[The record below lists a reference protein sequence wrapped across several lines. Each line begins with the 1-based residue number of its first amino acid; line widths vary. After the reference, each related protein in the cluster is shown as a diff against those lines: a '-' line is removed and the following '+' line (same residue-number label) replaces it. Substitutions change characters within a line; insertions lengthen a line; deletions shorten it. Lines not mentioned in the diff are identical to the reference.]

1 MSSCSYLQGRAICP
15 FYLMDNTQ
23 PPNIHCEGLEEGNKI
38 IMQFR
43 NGIQKKDYF
52 DDYCA
57 GYYWQCPVYQIVNQK
72 YTPLAEVEQ
81 C

>member
-1 MSSCSYLQGRAICP
+1 MSSCSYLQGRAACP
-15 FYLMDNTQ
+15 FYLMDTTR
-23 PPNIHCEGLEEGNKI
+23 PPNIQCEGLEGGNKI

>member
-1 MSSCSYLQGRAICP
+1 
-15 FYLMDNTQ
+15 MDTTQ

-43 NGIQKKDYF
+43 KSNQKKSYF
-52 DDYCA
+52 DDYCT

-72 YTPLAEVEQ
+72 YTPLAEVEWNNADT
-81 C
+81 